1 MKKIGWIGTGV
12 MWHAMVQHII
22 KAGYEVY
29 VFNRTKSKTEN
40 LVRMGAVYI
49 VSIWEL
55 TQKSDIIF
63 SIIWDP
69 KNVEETYFGKDGI
82 IKNIKAGKIL
92 VDMTTTKPSLATKI
106 YHAAKEKGVWA
117 LDAPVS
123 GGDVWAIN
131 GTLSL
136 MVWWNIDDFT
146 SLSDIFWLMG
156 STITYT
162 GEAGTGQ
169 HTKMANQIGIAGN
182 TIALCEALVYAEKSW
197 LDLEKTIEVV
207 SWWAAGNWWWN
218 NLAPRIIKG
227 ELDTCFFVKHFV
239 KDMRIALEECQS
251 MNIAL
256 PGLALVHQL
265 YTALVAQWDENLGTQ
280 ALIKVLKKMN
290 NINLDS

>member
-1 MKKIGWIGTGV
+1 MG
-12 MWHAMVQHII
+12 HAMVQHII

-29 VFNRTKSKTEN
+29 VWNRTKSKTDD
-40 LVRMGAVYI
+40 LVSLWAEYCE
-49 VSIWEL
+49 SIWDL

-69 KNVEETYFGKDGI
+69 KNVEDTYFWENGVI
-82 IKNIKAGKIL
+82 NNLSEWQIV
-92 VDMTTTKPSLATKI
+92 VDMTTTKPSLAEKI
-106 YHAAKEKGVWA
+106 YLAAKQKSCGS

-123 GGDVWAIN
+123 WWDVWAIN
-131 GTLSL
+131 ASLSI
-136 MVWWNIDDFT
+136 MVWGDVVDFT
-146 SLSDIFWLMG
+146 EISSLFWLMG

-162 GEAGTGQ
+162 GSAWTGQ
-169 HTKMANQIGIAGN
+169 HTKMANQISIAGN
-182 TIALCEALVYAEKSW
+182 TIAVCESLLYAEKSW

-207 SWWAAGNWWWN
+207 SGGAAGNWGWN
-218 NLAPRIIKG
+218 NLAPRILKW

-239 KDMRIALEECQS
+239 KDMRIALEECQR

-265 YTALVAQWDENLGTQ
+265 YTALVAQWDEDLWTQ

-290 NINLDS
+290 NM